1 MNYAKQIYGSALL
14 IMGII
19 LSSCSSYK
27 SVDKAAQQ
35 AQMPILAENF
45 SLEGRFQAAAPEAA
59 WWQQLEDEPLK
70 QLVEIALVHNRDIQV
85 AQASLT
91 ESRALLR
98 NSRLDWFPTV
108 EADVSA
114 TRQKTSADLLPP
126 GSETISETYQAGF
139 DAFWELD
146 LFGRINQQVNLSE
159 AQLAARVANLR
170 AVQVSIAA
178 EVAGSYIALRGSQ
191 YLLEVAQSSARNQEE
206 SFNLTQKF
214 ADVGRGDQLDISRA
228 QAQLELTRARIPTLQ
243 AQIRIAK
250 NRIAVLTHQSAE
262 QVAVMVAVNSALPSL
277 PTTLA
282 VGNPLDLLQRRP
294 DIQYAEQALKG
305 AVAEYNVRVAD
316 LYPRITLN
324 GSLGYLSTDWSR
336 LGETPTETF
345 LFAPSIRWAAF
356 NLGRVQTQ
364 INAADARTQARIAEF
379 EQTVLRALEET
390 DNALQNFSREEE
402 RRLRLQQA
410 ASASSQAARFARQK
424 FEIGSGDFLSVL
436 DAERS
441 QLEVNAQLAQSE
453 TQLLLNLVAVYKALG
468 GGWETHGGNSQ
479 LSLSF

>member
-1 MNYAKQIYGSALL
+1 MNYATLFFSVGLLASGVMLSA
-14 IMGII
+14 
-19 LSSCSSYK
+19 CSSYK
-27 SVDKAAQQ
+27 SVDTAAQQ
-35 AQMPILAENF
+35 AQMPVLGENF
-45 SLEGRFQAAAPEAA
+45 SLEGRFQAAEPEVA
-59 WWQQLEDEPLK
+59 WWQQLDDEPLK
-70 QLVEIALVHNRDIQV
+70 QLVDLALDHNRDIRV
-85 AQASLT
+85 AQASLV

-98 NSRLDWFPTV
+98 NSRFDWFPTV

-114 TRQKTSADLLPP
+114 NRQKTSTDLLPP
-126 GSETISETYQAGF
+126 VAETISETYQAGF
-139 DAFWELD
+139 DAYWELD
-146 LFGRINQQVNLSE
+146 LFGRTSQQVNLSE
-159 AQLAARVANLR
+159 AQLAARFANLH

-191 YLLEVAQSSARNQEE
+191 YLLQVAQNSERNQEE

-214 ADVGRGDQLDISRA
+214 AEVGRGDQLDISRA
-228 QAQLELTRARIPTLQ
+228 QAQLELTRAHIPTLQ
-243 AQIRIAK
+243 AQIRIAQ
-250 NRIAVLTHQSAE
+250 NRLAVLTHQSAE
-262 QVAVMVAVNSALPSL
+262 HVAVVVAKNTALPSL

-282 VGNPLDLLQRRP
+282 VGNPLGLLQRRP

-345 LFAPSIRWAAF
+345 IFAPSIRWAAF
-356 NLGRVQTQ
+356 NLGRVHTQ
-364 INAADARTQARIAEF
+364 IDAADARTQARIAEF

-402 RRLRLQQA
+402 RRQRLQQA
-410 ASASSQAARFARQK
+410 AAASSQAAYYARQK

-441 QLEVNAQLAQSE
+441 QLNVNAQLAQSE

-468 GGWETHGGNSQ
+468 GGWETYGGSSQ

>member
-1 MNYAKQIYGSALL
+1 MNAISVSRAGLLALTLAISA
-14 IMGII
+14 
-19 LSSCSSYK
+19 CNSYR

-35 AQMPILAENF
+35 AQAPVVAEAF
-45 SLEGRFQAAAPEAA
+45 SLEGRFQASEPEAA
-59 WWQQLEDEPLK
+59 WWQQLDDHALK
-70 QLVEIALVHNRDIQV
+70 QLVELALDRNRDIRV
-85 AQASLT
+85 AQAALA

-98 NSRLDWFPTV
+98 NRRFDWLPTV
-108 EADVSA
+108 ETEVS
-114 TRQKTSADLLPP
+114 TRRQKTSEDLLPP
-126 GSETISETYQAGF
+126 GAATISETYQAGF
-139 DAFWELD
+139 DAYWELD
-146 LFGRINQQVNLSE
+146 LFGRIHQQVELSQ
-159 AQLAARVANLR
+159 AQLAARAANVR

-178 EVAGSYIALRGSQ
+178 EVASSYITLRGNQ
-191 YLLEVAQSSARNQEE
+191 YLLQVAQTSEQNQEA

-214 ADVGRGDQLDISRA
+214 AEVGRGDQLDISRA
-228 QAQLELTRARIPTLQ
+228 QTQLELTRARIPTLQ
-243 AQIRIAK
+243 AQVGIAQ
-250 NRIAVLTHQSAE
+250 NRLAVLTHQ
-262 QVAVMVAVNSALPSL
+262 NSEEVKNILGTNAALPSL

-282 VGNPLDLLQRRP
+282 VGNPLGLLQRRP

-345 LFAPSIRWAAF
+345 LFAPSIRWAAL

-364 INAADARTQARIAEF
+364 IDAADARTQARIAEF

-441 QLEVNAQLAQSE
+441 QLDVNAQLAQSE
-453 TQLLLNLVAVYKALG
+453 TQLLLHLVAVYKALG
-468 GGWETHGGNSQ
+468 GGWETHSGTTQ

>member
-1 MNYAKQIYGSALL
+1 MNNAKLFLGSGVLL
-14 IMGII
+14 LGVI
-19 LSSCSSYK
+19 LSACSSYK

-35 AQMPILAENF
+35 AHLPVVGEGF
-45 SLEGRFQAAAPEAA
+45 SLEGRFLSAEPEAA
-59 WWQQLEDEPLK
+59 WWQQLDDDSLK
-70 QLVEIALVHNRDIQV
+70 QLMDLALTHNRDIHV
-85 AQASLT
+85 AQASLA

-98 NSRLDWFPTV
+98 NSRLDWLPTV
-108 EADVSA
+108 ETDVSSS
-114 TRQKTSADLLPP
+114 RQKTSADLLPP
-126 GSETISETYQAGF
+126 GAATISETYQAGF
-139 DAFWELD
+139 DAYWELD
-146 LFGRINQQVNLSE
+146 LFGRIHQQVNLSE
-159 AQLAARVANLR
+159 AQWQARVANLR
-170 AVQVSIAA
+170 AVQVSVAG

-191 YLLEVAQSSARNQEE
+191 YLMQVAQNSARNLEE
-206 SFNLTQKF
+206 SLNLTQKF
-214 ADVGRGDQLDISRA
+214 ADVGRGDQLDIRRA
-228 QAQLELTRARIPTLQ
+228 QTQLELTRARIPTLQ
-243 AQIRIAK
+243 AQIRVAQ
-250 NRIAVLTHQSAE
+250 NRLAVLTHQSAE
-262 QVAVMVAVNSALPSL
+262 QVANTVGGNTALPSL

-356 NLGRVQTQ
+356 NLGRVQNQ
-364 INAADARTQARIAEF
+364 IDAADARTRARIAEF
-379 EQTVLRALEET
+379 EQTVQRALEET

-441 QLEVNAQLAQSE
+441 QLDVNAQLAQSE

-468 GGWETHGGNSQ
+468 GGWETYGGNSQ
-479 LSLSF
+479 LSVSF